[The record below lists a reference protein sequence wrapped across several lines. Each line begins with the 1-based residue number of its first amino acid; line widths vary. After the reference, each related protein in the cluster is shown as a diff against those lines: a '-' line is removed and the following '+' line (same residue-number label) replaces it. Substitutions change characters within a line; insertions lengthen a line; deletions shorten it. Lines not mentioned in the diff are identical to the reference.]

1 MVHLGKREIR
11 LDEIEVPEWA
21 KREFLDPSKQEELV
35 NSIRMRGLMQ
45 PIGVRLTPDGRYQLI
60 YGYRRLQALRELG
73 MAEVEAEVY
82 DCTEEEAIVMS
93 IEENDKRSDEHP
105 FFTAKKIAS
114 MHEELGLSVREIA
127 KRLGKEKSW
136 VDMMLKINAIDGEA
150 KRVLG
155 PKVRDITKL
164 YAIATINSPEKQ
176 LIAADL
182 LVKRN
187 LSKEETEKLA
197 RKANP
202 MPVEEFRA
210 YCEKLLK
217 GEGEVQG
224 EGAEGAEVSS
234 RLDTSQ
240 AQGQPPAQ
248 GSRTGQGQGKAPETR
263 ECYICGEVKDREE
276 IRFYAVCKDGH
287 PGFQELIKRVRQYGS
302 RNIDRVLG
310 MVIPILDLIL
320 DYPSDKWGEIAQSI
334 AELVPYIRG
343 LGVERVKEVVEEVKR
358 RHATS

>member
-1 MVHLGKREIR
+1 MAHLGKREIR

-21 KREFLDPSKQEELV
+21 KREFLDPSEQEELV

-93 IEENDKRSDEHP
+93 IEENQKRSEEHP
-105 FFTAKKIAS
+105 FFTAKKIAC

-127 KRLGKEKSW
+127 KRIGKEKSW
-136 VDMMLKINAIDGEA
+136 VDMMLKINAIDEEA
-150 KRVLG
+150 KKILG

-176 LIAADL
+176 LIAANY
-182 LVKRN
+182 LVMCT

-197 RKANP
+197 RKANS

-210 YCEKLLK
+210 YCERRLK

-224 EGAEGAEVSS
+224 EGAGEAEVSS

-240 AQGQPPAQ
+240 GQGPPPTQ
-248 GSRTGQGQGKAPETR
+248 GPQTGQEQRKAPETGECSLCGKER
-263 ECYICGEVKDREE
+263 EWGVFKTYRVPRDE
-276 IRFYAVCKDGH
+276 H
-287 PGFQELIKRVRQYGS
+287 PDFHELIKRVRQYGS
-302 RNIDRVLG
+302 RNVDRVLG

-320 DYPSDKWGEIAQSI
+320 IYPSDEWGEIAQSI
-334 AELVPYIRG
+334 AELVPHVRG
-343 LGVERVKEVVEEVKR
+343 LGVGQIKEAIEEVKR
-358 RHATS
+358 RRAKN